1 MLLVFGLTQANRVG
15 WASAQTIGVFAASAV
30 LMAVFLWNE
39 TRSRSPLV
47 PLSIFKRR
55 TLTGANIIGFGLG
68 TMIFGMF
75 FLLSLYMQQVLGF
88 SAMETGFGYLAV
100 ALTVIVAATIS
111 QGLVTKL
118 GVKPV
123 LVVGMALLTIGL
135 VYFTQVSVDGSYAVD
150 LLPGFL
156 IIGVGMGFSF
166 VPISIAALAGV
177 RGAGGR
183 PCVRAHQHEPADRRR
198 ARPRPPDHRRHD
210 AHHRPARQWHA
221 AARGAHVRLQP
232 GFLGRRG
239 LRARLADHDDRRPSP
254 EGHPG
259 GLRRAGDRPGRLT
272 VSQRGAAHTG
282 RSLHRLAP
290 LRIGS
295 RLLDPREV
303 VMARRAVLSVLA
315 LLVVL
320 AVSATAA
327 ASGKQRGPTLEFLGE
342 EILPTGLQ
350 FEGTNVGGLSSIAY
364 DADRDLYY
372 VIADDASVINPARYY
387 TFALDVA
394 DGNLDPGDVVVDDV
408 TTLLDAAGLPFAAA
422 SFDPEGLALTKDDEL
437 VITSEGIA
445 TRLIPPWV
453 RLFGLDGRQ
462 LEDLPV
468 PLAFIPDAIPQTR
481 GVRQNLG
488 FESAATVGP
497 YFYTGS
503 EGALVQDGPA
513 AGIGVPS
520 PARLLRYNLKT
531 GRPDRQY
538 VYVTDP
544 IAEPPVPPTNFAVNG
559 LVELLPLDKHSFLS
573 MERSFSVGAPDT
585 GNTIKLY
592 TVEISG
598 ARNVNGREKLTG
610 TEEPVT
616 KELLLN
622 LDALG
627 IPLDNVEGMAF
638 GPDLA
643 DGRRSLVLV
652 SDNNFAP
659 AQFTQF
665 LLFAFS
671 EK

>member
-1 MLLVFGLTQANRVG
+1 
-15 WASAQTIGVFAASAV
+15 
-30 LMAVFLWNE
+30 
-39 TRSRSPLV
+39 
-47 PLSIFKRR
+47 
-55 TLTGANIIGFGLG
+55 
-68 TMIFGMF
+68 
-75 FLLSLYMQQVLGF
+75 
-88 SAMETGFGYLAV
+88 
-100 ALTVIVAATIS
+100 
-111 QGLVTKL
+111 
-118 GVKPV
+118 
-123 LVVGMALLTIGL
+123 
-135 VYFTQVSVDGSYAVD
+135 
-150 LLPGFL
+150 
-156 IIGVGMGFSF
+156 
-166 VPISIAALAGV
+166 
-177 RGAGGR
+177 
-183 PCVRAHQHEPADRRR
+183 
-198 ARPRPPDHRRHD
+198 
-210 AHHRPARQWHA
+210 
-221 AARGAHVRLQP
+221 
-232 GFLGRRG
+232 
-239 LRARLADHDDRRPSP
+239 
-254 EGHPG
+254 
-259 GLRRAGDRPGRLT
+259 
-272 VSQRGAAHTG
+272 
-282 RSLHRLAP
+282 
-290 LRIGS
+290 
-295 RLLDPREV
+295 
-303 VMARRAVLSVLA
+303 MARRAVLSVLA
-315 LLVVL
+315 LLVAL

-350 FEGTNVGGLSSIAY
+350 FEGTEVGGLSSIAY
-364 DADRDLYY
+364 DAERDLYY
-372 VIADDASVINPARYY
+372 VISDDQSVIDPARYY
-387 TFALDVA
+387 TFELDVA

-520 PARLLRYNLKT
+520 PARLLRFNLKT

-598 ARNVNGREKLTG
+598 AQNVNGRERLTG
-610 TEEPVT
+610 TEEPVS

>member
-1 MLLVFGLTQANRVG
+1 
-15 WASAQTIGVFAASAV
+15 
-30 LMAVFLWNE
+30 
-39 TRSRSPLV
+39 
-47 PLSIFKRR
+47 
-55 TLTGANIIGFGLG
+55 
-68 TMIFGMF
+68 
-75 FLLSLYMQQVLGF
+75 
-88 SAMETGFGYLAV
+88 
-100 ALTVIVAATIS
+100 
-111 QGLVTKL
+111 
-118 GVKPV
+118 
-123 LVVGMALLTIGL
+123 
-135 VYFTQVSVDGSYAVD
+135 
-150 LLPGFL
+150 
-156 IIGVGMGFSF
+156 
-166 VPISIAALAGV
+166 
-177 RGAGGR
+177 
-183 PCVRAHQHEPADRRR
+183 
-198 ARPRPPDHRRHD
+198 
-210 AHHRPARQWHA
+210 
-221 AARGAHVRLQP
+221 
-232 GFLGRRG
+232 
-239 LRARLADHDDRRPSP
+239 
-254 EGHPG
+254 
-259 GLRRAGDRPGRLT
+259 
-272 VSQRGAAHTG
+272 
-282 RSLHRLAP
+282 
-290 LRIGS
+290 
-295 RLLDPREV
+295 
-303 VMARRAVLSVLA
+303 MARRAVLAVLA
-315 LLVVL
+315 LLVAL
-320 AVSATAA
+320 AVAATAA
-327 ASGKQRGPTLEFLGE
+327 ASGQQRVPKLEFLGE

-350 FEGTNVGGLSSIAY
+350 FEATEVGGLSSIAY
-364 DADRDLYY
+364 DAERDVYY
-372 VIADDASVINPARYY
+372 VISDDQSVIDPARYY
-387 TFALDVA
+387 TFELDVA

-422 SFDPEGLALTKDDEL
+422 SLDPEGLALTKDDEL
-437 VITSEGIA
+437 LITSEGIA

-585 GNTIKLY
+585 GNTIKLF
-592 TVEISG
+592 TVKISG
-598 ARNVNGREKLTG
+598 AQNVNGRETLTG

-622 LDALG
+622 LDDLG